1 MQMDTRDL
9 KVPPQNL
16 EAEKSLLGSILMD
29 EDAIFEVV
37 ELLRP
42 EHFYP
47 TKHQLIYKAI
57 LTLFEKREPIDMV
70 TLPNALKKQKSL
82 KQVGG
87 TAYLAEL
94 VSETPTSA
102 HIKSYAHMI
111 KEAYTK
117 RELLKSASK
126 ITEIAMD
133 ESTDSRDLL
142 DKAEQILYSI
152 SKDTVGRDFY
162 HIKDVLAIT
171 FEKLDELH
179 KNKGQLRGV
188 PTGLPTLDK
197 KTNGLQENNL
207 IILAARPS
215 VGKSSLGIN
224 IAQFAAT
231 KKDMPVAIFS
241 LEMSMEEISDRM
253 LSAES
258 GVDMFKIK
266 TGNMSQDEYTRL
278 GDAYG
283 ILAEAPIFIEDTPG
297 INILELRTKARRL
310 ALEQG
315 IKLIVV
321 DYLQL
326 MRGRNLD
333 NRAQE
338 VAEISQSLKNLARE
352 LKIPVLALSQ
362 LNRAVES
369 RGGGPQLSDLRESG
383 ALEQDAD
390 IVMFLHRPDD
400 EQREHI
406 ELHIA
411 KHRNGPTGKIDLFFK
426 GSQTRFF
433 EVDKSQPDVQEA

>member
-390 IVMFLHRPDD
+390 IVMFLHRPDE
-400 EQREHI
+400 EQRKHI
-406 ELHIA
+406 ELYIA
-411 KHRNGPTGKIDLFFK
+411 KHRNGPTGRIDLFFK

>member
-1 MQMDTRDL
+1 MPKNIDI
-9 KVPPQNL
+9 KVPPQNI
-16 EAEKSLLGSILMD
+16 EAERSLLGSILMD

-37 ELLRP
+37 EFLRP

-47 TKHQLIYKAI
+47 TKHQNIYKAM
-57 LTLFEKREPIDMV
+57 LWLFEKREPIDMV
-70 TLPNALKKQKSL
+70 TLPNALKKQKNL

-94 VSETPTSA
+94 VSETPTSS
-102 HIKSYAHMI
+102 HIKSYANLI
-111 KEAYTK
+111 KESYTK
-117 RELLKSASK
+117 RELLKAASK
-126 ITEIAMD
+126 ISEISVD
-133 ESTDSRDLL
+133 ESTDSRNLL
-142 DKAEQILYSI
+142 DKAEQLLYSI
-152 SKDTVGRDFY
+152 SKDTVGRDFF

-197 KTNGLQENNL
+197 KTNGLQDNNL

-231 KKDMPVAIFS
+231 KKQIPVAIFS
-241 LEMSMEEISDRM
+241 LEMSMEEIADRM

-266 TGNMSQDEYTRL
+266 TGNMSQDEFTRM

-297 INILELRTKARRL
+297 INIMELRTKARRL

-315 IKLIVV
+315 IRLVIV

-390 IVMFLHRPDD
+390 IVMFLHRPDEEKR
-400 EQREHI
+400 EQI

-411 KHRNGPTGKIDLFFK
+411 KHRNGPTGKIELYFK

-433 EVDKSQPDVQEA
+433 EVDKSQKNDPEL